1 MAHCRHRGSSA
12 SLCLLIDF
20 HVGDLH
26 QERHGGSTLRLV
38 SCHLIKIN
46 SESNVVMRH
55 GECPRYAD
63 VPCAWL
69 DWQCTP
75 ALRSFRRSLG
85 YPSLLPTDS
94 RRLEWQFSD
103 PLSTHQNKVRHVTKE
118 SQGMDL
124 AWGISPKFE
133 GLSGDCVCFWRLRT
147 FPTAPRM
154 SAVGDYRRDT
164 TTYASN
170 VCF

>member
-1 MAHCRHRGSSA
+1 MPP
-12 SLCLLIDF
+12 
-20 HVGDLH
+20 
-26 QERHGGSTLRLV
+26 
-38 SCHLIKIN
+38 IKIN
-46 SESNVVMRH
+46 GESNVVMRH

-63 VPCAWL
+63 VPYAWL

-124 AWGISPKFE
+124 AWGISAKFE
-133 GLSGDCVCFWRLRT
+133 GLSDCVCFWHIADIDADDEHVR
-147 FPTAPRM
+147 FW
-154 SAVGDYRRDT
+154 G
-164 TTYASN
+164 
-170 VCF
+170 

>member
-1 MAHCRHRGSSA
+1 
-12 SLCLLIDF
+12 
-20 HVGDLH
+20 
-26 QERHGGSTLRLV
+26 
-38 SCHLIKIN
+38 
-46 SESNVVMRH
+46 MRH

-63 VPCAWL
+63 APCAWL
-69 DWQCTP
+69 DRQCTP

-124 AWGISPKFE
+124 ASGISPKFE
-133 GLSGDCVCFWRLRT
+133 GLSDCVCFWH
-147 FPTAPRM
+147 FSDIPPAPTNVR
-154 SAVGDYRRDT
+154 YRG
-164 TTYASN
+164 
-170 VCF
+170 

>member
-1 MAHCRHRGSSA
+1 M
-12 SLCLLIDF
+12 
-20 HVGDLH
+20 
-26 QERHGGSTLRLV
+26 
-38 SCHLIKIN
+38 KIN
-46 SESNVVMRH
+46 SESNVVIRH

-133 GLSGDCVCFWRLRT
+133 GLSDRVRFWHLFGD
-147 FPTAPRM
+147 PTCTDECPLSRVKGT
-154 SAVGDYRRDT
+154 SLIPLT
-164 TTYASN
+164 N
-170 VCF
+170 VR

>member
-1 MAHCRHRGSSA
+1 MPP
-12 SLCLLIDF
+12 
-20 HVGDLH
+20 
-26 QERHGGSTLRLV
+26 
-38 SCHLIKIN
+38 IKIN

-133 GLSGDCVCFWRLRT
+133 GLSVCFWHLADELNWR
-147 FPTAPRM
+147 
-154 SAVGDYRRDT
+154 SI
-164 TTYASN
+164 
-170 VCF
+170 

>member
-1 MAHCRHRGSSA
+1 MAHFRQRGSSA

-38 SCHLIKIN
+38 SCH
-46 SESNVVMRH
+46 
-55 GECPRYAD
+55 
-63 VPCAWL
+63 
-69 DWQCTP
+69 
-75 ALRSFRRSLG
+75 RSRSMVSPMLFRRSLG

-103 PLSTHQNKVRHVTKE
+103 PLSTHQNKVRHVTKG

-124 AWGISPKFE
+124 AWGTSPKFE
-133 GLSGDCVCFWRLRT
+133 GLSDWLLLAHLR
-147 FPTAPRM
+147 PTP
-154 SAVGDYRRDT
+154 
-164 TTYASN
+164 
-170 VCF
+170 

>member
-1 MAHCRHRGSSA
+1 MPP
-12 SLCLLIDF
+12 
-20 HVGDLH
+20 
-26 QERHGGSTLRLV
+26 
-38 SCHLIKIN
+38 IKFDGK
-46 SESNVVMRH
+46 SNVVMRH

-103 PLSTHQNKVRHVTKE
+103 PLSSNQNKVRYVIKE

-124 AWGISPKFE
+124 AWAFHPSWT
-133 GLSGDCVCFWRLRT
+133 D
-147 FPTAPRM
+147 
-154 SAVGDYRRDT
+154 
-164 TTYASN
+164 
-170 VCF
+170 

>member
-1 MAHCRHRGSSA
+1 MPP
-12 SLCLLIDF
+12 
-20 HVGDLH
+20 
-26 QERHGGSTLRLV
+26 
-38 SCHLIKIN
+38 IKIN
-46 SESNVVMRH
+46 SESNVVIRH

-133 GLSGDCVCFWRLRT
+133 GLSDCVCFWHKADID
-147 FPTAPRM
+147 FDAEH
-154 SAVGDYRRDT
+154 
-164 TTYASN
+164 
-170 VCF
+170 VCFRGQSGHP